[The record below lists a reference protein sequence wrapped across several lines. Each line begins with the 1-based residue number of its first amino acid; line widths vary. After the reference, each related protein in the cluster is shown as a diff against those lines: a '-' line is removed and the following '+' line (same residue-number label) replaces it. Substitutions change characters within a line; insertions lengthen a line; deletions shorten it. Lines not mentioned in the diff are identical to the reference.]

1 MPTQYAIKDLER
13 LSGIKAHTL
22 RIWELRYGILKPERS
37 CTNIRCYTPEDLK
50 RILNISLLNNNGY
63 KISKIATFMD
73 EELVTHAQTILNKFA
88 RESDQIDNL
97 VMCMMEMDE
106 AKFESTVCS
115 CISHFGFENTMER
128 VLFPFMHHVGSM
140 WQLGIVNCA
149 QEHFIAQLIKQKIIV
164 SIDGLPKE
172 KTDDGK
178 TYVLYLPNKELH
190 DMGLLYCKYLVK
202 TKGHKCLY
210 LGQSVPLCDLKH
222 LAEQIAADV
231 LVTIFTTPMEDF
243 SLKQYISKLS
253 DAFQKARIMVS
264 GRLFYESQEEI
275 TLPKNVILFES
286 HEQFKNML

>member
-37 CTNIRCYTPEDLK
+37 CTNIRCYTPDDLK

-106 AKFESTVCS
+106 QKFERTVCN

-128 VLFPFMHHVGSM
+128 VIFPFMHHVGSM
-140 WQLGIVNCA
+140 WQLGIVTCA

-172 KTDDGK
+172 KADHGK

-222 LAEQIAADV
+222 LAEQISADV
-231 LVTIFTTPMEDF
+231 LVTIFTTPMEDV

-253 DAFQKARIMVS
+253 DVFQKARIMVS